1 MAKYSPAFYSLQLAI
16 AAASQRRISNSYASD
31 FFNEES
37 SLHPH
42 DPNSA
47 IKSNAPIDKISQ
59 NSICSSS
66 QEIEDQNSRKRRWSA
81 PDNVE
86 DDAQAHTTLN

>member
-1 MAKYSPAFYSLQLAI
+1 MSLI
-16 AAASQRRISNSYASD
+16 AAASQGRISNSYASD

-42 DPNSA
+42 DLNVAS
-47 IKSNAPIDKISQ
+47 KSNADNMSQ
-59 NSICSSS
+59 SSICSSS

-81 PDNVE
+81 PDNVD
-86 DDAQAHTTLN
+86 DDAQANSALK